1 MRYIYLTLHEV
12 KGGSD
17 PRSIEDN
24 TIYYLNMKIEV
35 ENDKEIETIVNDIKT
50 WVVEE

>member
-1 MRYIYLTLHEV
+1 MRYVYLTLYEV
-12 KGGSD
+12 KDGSD
-17 PRSIEDN
+17 PKTIEEN
-24 TIYYLNMKIEV
+24 TVYYLNIKIEI

>member
-1 MRYIYLTLHEV
+1 MRYVYLTLHEV
-12 KGGSD
+12 TGGSD
-17 PRSIEDN
+17 PKSVADN
-24 TIYYLNMKIEV
+24 TVYYLSMKIPV